1 MHLLCSLVSLF
12 LCFSARA
19 HPSYIP
25 FTTGSAATAATD
37 QSSPTSAT
45 EGNTTVDE
53 NSAEMDMDSDKRD
66 GGGGEE
72 FCDFVPDDPSC
83 DSPLPPSPE
92 LAEFPPAPTIFRSP
106 RYTGDNVVSF
116 KYAVLEASAIAMEAK
131 EEMITEDEIALED
144 NSTRISTAIVKD
156 HAINDQ
162 RGSATPD
169 DVDLNQTDSTNDN
182 DRSKEAGRIVNVEGQ
197 RRNAAKP
204 GSSSRKSISLSQP
217 KSKPSSSYHENYYW
231 DSYEYYEY
239 YDYPT
244 TTFNQKTPSVNVHQ
258 YEPLPPVHNPFDRHE
273 QDYIDR

>member
-37 QSSPTSAT
+37 QSLPTSAT

-53 NSAEMDMDSDKRD
+53 NSAEMDMDTDNRD

-144 NSTRISTAIVKD
+144 NSTRISTGIVKD
-156 HAINDQ
+156 HAIIYQ
-162 RGSATPD
+162 RESAD
-169 DVDLNQTDSTNDN
+169 DVDLNQTDSTSDN
-182 DRSKEAGRIVNVEGQ
+182 DRSNEAGRIVNVEGQ

-231 DSYEYYEY
+231 DSFEYYEY

-244 TTFNQKTPSVNVHQ
+244 TTYNQKTPSVNVHQ

-273 QDYIDR
+273 QEYIDR

>member
-45 EGNTTVDE
+45 KGNNTVDE

-169 DVDLNQTDSTNDN
+169 DVDLNQSDSTNDN

>member
-37 QSSPTSAT
+37 QSSPTNAT

-72 FCDFVPDDPSC
+72 ICDFVPDDPFC
-83 DSPLPPSPE
+83 DSPLPPSPSP
-92 LAEFPPAPTIFRSP
+92 EFPPSPTIFRSP

-144 NSTRISTAIVKD
+144 NSTRISTGIVKD
-156 HAINDQ
+156 HAIIYQ
-162 RGSATPD
+162 RESAD
-169 DVDLNQTDSTNDN
+169 DVDLNQTDSTSDN
-182 DRSKEAGRIVNVEGQ
+182 DRSNEAGRIVNVEGQ

-239 YDYPT
+239 YDYT
-244 TTFNQKTPSVNVHQ
+244 TTTYNQKTPSVNVHQ
-258 YEPLPPVHNPFDRHE
+258 YEALPPVHNPFDRHE

>member
-1 MHLLCSLVSLF
+1 MRLPCSLVSLF
-12 LCFSARA
+12 LCCSARA

-25 FTTGSAATAATD
+25 FSQGSAATVSTD
-37 QSSPTSAT
+37 QSSPTTANAT
-45 EGNTTVDE
+45 TEDKITVD
-53 NSAEMDMDSDKRD
+53 NVDMDMDSDIRD
-66 GGGGEE
+66 GGGGDE
-72 FCDFVPDDPSC
+72 FCVFVPDDPSC

-92 LAEFPPAPTIFRSP
+92 FPPAPTIFRSH

-116 KYAVLEASAIAMEAK
+116 KYAVLEASSIAMEAE
-131 EEMITEDEIALED
+131 EEMITEEKIALEN
-144 NSTRISTAIVKD
+144 NSTTISTGAVKD
-156 HAINDQ
+156 LEINDQ
-162 RGSATPD
+162 
-169 DVDLNQTDSTNDN
+169 NDN

-244 TTFNQKTPSVNVHQ
+244 TTYNQKTPSVNVHQ
-258 YEPLPPVHNPFDRHE
+258 YEPLPPIHNPFDRHE